1 MAVKIITSPSNP
13 IIKDIKALELRK
25 RRKESGLFIVEGLRA
40 VREGV
45 ELGFALKYL
54 AYHQKLEKKQELGE
68 VVGACEAAK
77 GLVLEVN
84 EDVLEKI
91 SRKDN
96 PQSVIGVFEQKLCKL
111 PLMRGRKGEQSL
123 SKSANHIQSVSK
135 LVVLEQARDPGNLGT
150 IIRTVDAVAAD
161 GVVMVGA
168 CCDPYSIE
176 CVRASMGSIFAV
188 PIYQTDTSE
197 FLDWVVQWRH
207 SHTAPFAGDEAALD
221 QAGGDEGIRKPGMV
235 IATALQ
241 GAIDF
246 RDYNHQ
252 PGQPYL
258 LLMGNEQAG
267 LSAELRHAADVII
280 KLPMIGRA
288 DSLNLAVSTGICLY
302 ALEHLIGNKA
312 P

>member
-54 AYHQKLEKKQELGE
+54 AYHRKLEKKQELGE

-96 PQSVIGVFEQKLCKL
+96 PQSVIGVFEQKLSRL
-111 PLMRGRKGEQSL
+111 PSTTEKEEKGGVRECPKRPQRF
-123 SKSANHIQSVSK
+123 SK
-135 LVVLEQARDPGNLGT
+135 LVVLEQVRDPGNLGT

-197 FLDWVVQWRH
+197 FLDWVVQWRE
-207 SHTAPFAGDEAALD
+207 SAYFGACRGDGAENRAGV
-221 QAGGDEGIRKPGMV
+221 V

-241 GAIDF
+241 GAMDF
-246 RDYNHQ
+246 RDYIHQ
-252 PGQPYL
+252 PDQPYL

-267 LSAELRHAADVII
+267 LSADLRHTADVII

-302 ALEHLIGNKA
+302 ALEHLIGNQA

>member
-1 MAVKIITSPSNP
+1 MTVKIITSPSNP

-96 PQSVIGVFEQKLCKL
+96 PQSVIGVFEQKLSRL
-111 PLMRGRKGEQSL
+111 PSTTEKEEKGGVREGPKRPQRF
-123 SKSANHIQSVSK
+123 SK
-135 LVVLEQARDPGNLGT
+135 LVVLEQVRDPGNLGT

-188 PIYQTDTSE
+188 PIYQADASD
-197 FLDWVVQWRH
+197 FLDWVVQWR
-207 SHTAPFAGDEAALD
+207 
-221 QAGGDEGIRKPGMV
+221 EGAENKIGTV

-241 GAIDF
+241 GAMDF
-246 RDYNHQ
+246 REYTHQ
-252 PGQPYL
+252 PDQPYL

-267 LSAELRHAADVII
+267 LSADLRHAADVII

-302 ALEHLIGNKA
+302 ALEHLIGNQA